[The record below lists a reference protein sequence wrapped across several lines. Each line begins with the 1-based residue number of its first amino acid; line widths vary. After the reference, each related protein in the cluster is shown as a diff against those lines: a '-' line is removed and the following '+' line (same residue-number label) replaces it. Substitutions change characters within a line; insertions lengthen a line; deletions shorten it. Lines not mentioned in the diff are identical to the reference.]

1 MAGADGR
8 LVFQRAREHVTE
20 RLPQEIQALRRMV
33 QARGLPLDGPMD
45 SIIRAIRKE
54 HALTDAECAALEKNR
69 LFVHGPWYIWACEMS
84 PREQGAVALDDH
96 VVDACLIV
104 LLLKCI
110 HDTPG
115 GFCALLRD
123 DRNKVLYGPMIETM
137 LSCAHAT
144 DAEKARIRRDYA
156 ELDLRALPRDVLL
169 AVFKRHGMC

>member
-1 MAGADGR
+1 
-8 LVFQRAREHVTE
+8 
-20 RLPQEIQALRRMV
+20 MV
-33 QARGLPLDGPMD
+33 QARGLPLDGPMS
-45 SIIRAIRKE
+45 SIIRAIRRE

-104 LLLKCI
+104 LLLKCV

-144 DAEKARIRRDYA
+144 DAERPGSGAITRNSTYARCPGTSSWPCSNGTGCADA
-156 ELDLRALPRDVLL
+156 
-169 AVFKRHGMC
+169 